1 MNFQIEHIKK
11 LAKLS
16 KLSLESDE
24 ERNLMSELSSVIT
37 WVEILKKADTK
48 KVDPMFHP
56 SDLTLRLRKDESF
69 NDNSIREIL
78 VNAPQKSND
87 FFIVP
92 RVID

>member
-1 MNFQIEHIKK
+1 MKFQLEQIKK
-11 LAKLS
+11 LAQLS

-24 ERNLMSELSSVIT
+24 ELSLMSELSSVVT
-37 WVEILKKADTK
+37 WVDILKTANTK
-48 KVDPMFHP
+48 NTEPMFHP
-56 SDLTLRLRKDESF
+56 GDLTLRLRKDNFS

-78 VNAPQKSND
+78 VNAPQQSNN